1 MKGKKILAITLVVI
15 LLGGIYFTYLRND
28 NKKTTTYDTHGHGS
42 KKIITKDM
50 LTNKK
55 SIDKDYKINL
65 DNQGN
70 PREGKYKELF
80 NTETVE
86 NVYIDLKEN
95 NWNYLLQNA
104 NKKPYVLTDSVTI
117 AGKTVKY
124 AGMKTKGNATL
135 RAVWESDSDRF
146 SFAINFG
153 KYIKKK
159 NGYSDT
165 QNLYGLSKVTFN
177 DIYSDASLMKE
188 YLSYKLLTEMGVPTP
203 YYSLIN
209 LYINGK
215 FYGVYMM
222 VESIDDSL
230 TLRTNGESDTFLVK
244 PERPGG
250 NLIYDKKLDKYYD
263 KETKKYNFNK
273 NNLSK
278 VLSDY
283 SGIWENNSEKLK
295 ENADSMEMVF
305 EWIKKLNELSDENNC
320 NNPEYKEKIESII
333 NIDSLIRYFAVNTY
347 LVNLDSY
354 LSGMMQNYVLSI
366 NKKGYMN
373 IYPWDYNNS
382 FGSFSIKNS
391 EEMINYDIS
400 NPALDKKLKN
410 KPLLNIII
418 KNNDYNELYKK
429 YLKDCCI
436 VASEGGIT
444 SFGKEYNEQYF
455 SGILDNYKNILLEDY
470 EQDPTAF
477 YSVKE
482 YEEAT
487 EVMKQLIS
495 LRSKSVIQQVNGNNQ
510 KVKTDLDMSI
520 LKVSNK

>member
-1 MKGKKILAITLVVI
+1 MKGKRILAIILLAI
-15 LLGGIYFTYLRND
+15 LLGGIYFTYIRDD
-28 NKKTTTYDTHGHGS
+28 NKNTVTHDTNGHGS
-42 KKIITKDM
+42 EKIITKDM

-55 SIDKDYKINL
+55 SIEKDYEINI
-65 DNQGN
+65 DNQEN
-70 PREGKYKELF
+70 PRKGKYKELF

-86 NVYIDLKEN
+86 NVYINLKEN

-104 NKKPYVLTDSVTI
+104 IDKPYVLTDSVTI
-117 AGKTVKY
+117 VGRKVKY

-135 RAVWESDSDRF
+135 RSVWESDNDRF
-146 SFAINFG
+146 SFIVNFG

-159 NGYSDT
+159 GGYSDT
-165 QNLYGLSKVTFN
+165 QNLLGIGKVTFN

-209 LYINGK
+209 LFINGS

-230 TLRTNGESDTFLVK
+230 TLRTSGESDTFLVK

-250 NLIYDKKLDKYYD
+250 DLVYNKKLDKYYN
-263 KETKKYNFNK
+263 KETEKFNFN
-273 NNLSK
+273 NVNLSK

-283 SGIWENNSEKLK
+283 SGIWENDTEKLEK
-295 ENADSMEMVF
+295 YSGSMNMVF
-305 EWIKKLNELSDENNC
+305 KWIKILNGLSVDSNC
-320 NNPEYKEKIESII
+320 NDSKYKEKVELIV
-333 NIDSLIRYFAVNTY
+333 NVDSLIRYFAVNTY

-354 LSGMMQNYVLSI
+354 LSGMAQNYVLSI
-366 NKKGYMN
+366 NKSGYMN

-382 FGSFSIKNS
+382 FGSFSIRNS

-400 NPALDKKLKN
+400 NPAFDKKLDN

-418 KNNDYNELYKK
+418 KNKDYYELYKK
-429 YLKDCCI
+429 YLRDCCI
-436 VASEGGIT
+436 IASEGGIT
-444 SFGKEYNEQYF
+444 SSGKRYDAQYF
-455 SGILDNYKNILLEDY
+455 SRIIDNYKKILLYDY
-470 EQDPTAF
+470 EEDPTAF

-495 LRSKSVIQQVNGNNQ
+495 LRSKAVNHQVDGDKQ
-510 KVKTDLDMSI
+510 KIKTDLDMSI
-520 LKVSNK
+520 LKVGYK